1 MPLNYTQAGAGDV
14 ASYQMSAVPYVT
26 SSNGAEASTTP
37 IRLRFPNA
45 TRFLV
50 VRETAGQDLRIGFSA
65 KGVAGEGASVSGSQP
80 SAGVPDHRNYFV
92 VKANETTPR
101 LEIRC
106 KELFFLRDSV
116 DGEAGF
122 TVVAGLTPITAN
134 NFPPLTGSQGYEGIG

>member
-1 MPLNYTQAGAGDV
+1 MPLNWPQAGAGDV

-26 SSNGAEASTTP
+26 SSNGAEVSTTP
-37 IRLRFPNA
+37 IRLKFPNA

-80 SAGVPDHRNYFV
+80 SAGVADHRNYFV

-101 LEIRC
+101 LEVRC
-106 KELFFLRDSV
+106 KELFFRRDGGT
-116 DGEAGF
+116 DAGF